1 MCAICMVS
9 MTVSLHATHL
19 ILMWS
24 KISNIR
30 SVVRILLVHATVA
43 VSSCY
48 YIRRVKLVNLMEK
61 LALPY
66 MVCWKEQ

>member
-1 MCAICMVS
+1 MFAICVVS

-19 ILMWS
+19 ILMSS

-30 SVVRILLVHATVA
+30 SVVRMLLVHATAA

-48 YIRRVKLVNLMEK
+48 YIRGVKLVNLMER
-61 LALPY
+61 LALPH